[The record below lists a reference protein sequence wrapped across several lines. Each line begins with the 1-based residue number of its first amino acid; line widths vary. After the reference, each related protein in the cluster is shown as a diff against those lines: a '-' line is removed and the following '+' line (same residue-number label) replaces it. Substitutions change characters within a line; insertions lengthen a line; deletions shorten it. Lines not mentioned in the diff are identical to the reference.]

1 MTFSIILFIADV
13 SEEKSMT
20 GKTVQRKQHRS
31 FLFFLFLFSPFFLL
45 AQQPYK
51 QVVRGVVVEKN
62 TQEQLQGVTVLVSS
76 EGKEFGT
83 ATNEKGEFTISD
95 IPVGRCNIS
104 VSMVGFTSYVSTNI
118 LIYSGKETVLEIALE
133 EDIRVLQEIV
143 VTPNVNKELPLN
155 QMAVVSTRMLSSEEA
170 NRYAGSMSDPARM
183 VANLA
188 GVAAGNDT
196 RNDIVVRGNSPI
208 GIQWRL
214 DGFEIPNPNH
224 FGSMGASGGPVS
236 MLNNN
241 QLANSDFYTGAFPA
255 EFGNVTS
262 GIFDLR
268 LRNGNNK
275 RHEFMTSFGMMSV
288 ELGAEGPLSKQTGAS
303 YMINGRYSF
312 LGILR
317 AVGVQI
323 GPKDLALPVFQ
334 DVCSKVNVPL
344 PKGNLSLIA
353 LYGAGQLHQ
362 EPDMSD
368 ETKWQAGDKGENHL
382 INNRQLFVGLTN
394 THRFNSV
401 TRWENRLSY
410 QHFGQKIDDK
420 LVAFPDEAV
429 VSTSNGLSGE
439 GKIACQSTLF
449 RRINVHHTIKGG
461 IGIDV
466 YNTNLKTVKR
476 DTVLNDYTGNSA
488 LLKAFAQWQY
498 RINDRLS
505 ITPGF
510 YTHYYTFNSDGSIEP
525 RLGVRWNVGTRTALS
540 LGGGLYSQLQP
551 RPVYFYER
559 EGVVMN
565 KHVTMN
571 KSWQAVLGCDQK
583 LGEGMRLKTELY
595 YQYLFNIPVIP
606 DIPEESILN
615 LGDEMY
621 NTWAYA
627 FINKGTGRNYGVEVT
642 LEKFFDSHYYF
653 LITGSLYDSKYT
665 AYDGIER
672 NGKFNGNY
680 ALNTLFGYEWKIGTK
695 KLLSANT
702 KLAYMGGKRELPMRY
717 NNKGD
722 DIIYDYTHAYTR
734 HAPAYF
740 RLDLNVNMKHNFKRL
755 ALEWYLE
762 VNNVTNHKNVWV
774 KYFNVSRNKEEYIY
788 QWGFMPM
795 AGCRVYF

>member
-1 MTFSIILFIADV
+1 MKN
-13 SEEKSMT
+13 KSN
-20 GKTVQRKQHRS
+20 KTVRRKQLWS
-31 FLFFLFLFSPFFLL
+31 FFLFLFLFSPFLML

-51 QVVRGVVVEKN
+51 QVIRGVVVEKN
-62 TQEQLQGVTVLVSS
+62 TQEQLPGATVLVSS

-83 ATNEKGEFTISD
+83 TTNEKGEFTISD
-95 IPVGRCNIS
+95 IPVGRCNIY
-104 VSMVGFTSYVSTNI
+104 VSMVGFTPYVSNNI

-133 EDIRVLQEIV
+133 ENVQVLQEIV
-143 VTPNVNKELPLN
+143 ITPKVDKELPLN
-155 QMAVVSTRMLSSEEA
+155 QMAVVSARMLSSEEA
-170 NRYAGSMSDPARM
+170 NRYAGTMSDPARM

-196 RNDIVVRGNSPI
+196 RNDIVIRGNSPV
-208 GIQWRL
+208 GVQWRL

-224 FGSMGASGGPVS
+224 FGSMGSTGGPVS

-255 EFGNVTS
+255 EFGNVTA

-275 RHEFMTSFGMMSV
+275 RHEFMASLGMMSV

-303 YMINGRYSF
+303 YIINGRYSF
-312 LGILR
+312 LGIMR
-317 AVGVQI
+317 AVGVQM
-323 GPKDLALPVFQ
+323 GPKDLALPIFQ
-334 DVCSKVNVPL
+334 DVCSKVNIPL
-344 PKGNLSLIA
+344 SKGNLSLVT

-368 ETKWQAGDKGENHL
+368 ESKWQTGDKSVNHL
-382 INNRQLFVGLTN
+382 INNRQFLVGLTN
-394 THRFNSV
+394 THRFNSF

-420 LVAFPDEAV
+420 MVAFPDGSV

-439 GKIACQSTLF
+439 GKIAYSTALSQ
-449 RRINVHHTIKGG
+449 RINVHHTIKGG
-461 IGIDV
+461 VGVDI
-466 YNTNLKTVKR
+466 YNTDMKTVER

-488 LLKAFAQWQY
+488 LLKTFAQWQY
-498 RINDRLS
+498 RVSDRLS

-510 YTHYYTFNSDGSIEP
+510 HTLYYTLNGDGSIEP
-525 RLGVRWNVGTRTALS
+525 RLGIKWNVGAQTALS

-551 RPVYFYER
+551 RPVYFFER
-559 EGVVMN
+559 EGVVIN
-565 KHVTMN
+565 KNVTMS
-571 KSWQAVLGCDQK
+571 KSGQAVLGLDQK
-583 LGEGMRLKTELY
+583 LSEGMRLKTELY

-621 NTWAYA
+621 NTWAYE
-627 FINKGTGRNYGVEVT
+627 FVNKGTGRNYGVEVT
-642 LEKFFDSHYYF
+642 LEKFFDAHYYF

-695 KLLSANT
+695 LLSANT

-722 DIIYDYTHAYTR
+722 DIIFDYMYAYTK
-734 HAPAYF
+734 HTPAYF
-740 RLDLNVNMKHNFKRL
+740 RLDLNVNMKHNFKRM

-762 VNNVTNHKNVWV
+762 VNNVTNHKNVWA

-788 QWGFMPM
+788 QWGLMPNV
-795 AGCRVYF
+795 GCRIYF